1 MVHSFGSWYMEIP
14 PITRWYLT
22 LAVFTTAACFFD
34 IISPFTI
41 YLNYKLVYEKLEI
54 WRLFTNFFFFGMPNL
69 DFLFHMF
76 FLVRYCRLLEEGS
89 FRGRKADF
97 FWMLMFGSSLMLLIA
112 PFISI
117 PFLGYSL
124 TFLMVYVWGRRD
136 QGQQMGFLSLFYF
149 RAPYLPWVLLGF
161 SMLLGGSPV
170 VDLLGMLVGH
180 VYYYFEDV
188 APNLPG
194 TFYGCRLLRTPE
206 FVRYLFEENTS
217 APDFRLQWGRGV
229 PVGRD
234 QEGDGNAHQD

>member
-1 MVHSFGSWYMEIP
+1 
-14 PITRWYLT
+14 
-22 LAVFTTAACFFD
+22 
-34 IISPFTI
+34 
-41 YLNYKLVYEKLEI
+41 
-54 WRLFTNFFFFGMPNL
+54 
-69 DFLFHMF
+69 
-76 FLVRYCRLLEEGS
+76 
-89 FRGRKADF
+89 
-97 FWMLMFGSSLMLLIA
+97 
-112 PFISI
+112 
-117 PFLGYSL
+117 
-124 TFLMVYVWGRRD
+124 MVYVWGRRD

>member
-1 MVHSFGSWYMEIP
+1 MSGAVATKGS
-14 PITRWYLT
+14 RWGSS
-22 LAVFTTAACFFD
+22 ACFTFVHR
-34 IISPFTI
+34 I
-41 YLNYKLVYEKLEI
+41 
-54 WRLFTNFFFFGMPNL
+54 
-69 DFLFHMF
+69 
-76 FLVRYCRLLEEGS
+76 
-89 FRGRKADF
+89 
-97 FWMLMFGSSLMLLIA
+97 
-112 PFISI
+112 
-117 PFLGYSL
+117 FLGY
-124 TFLMVYVWGRRD
+124 FCCVCGVD
-136 QGQQMGFLSLFYF
+136 VFQ
-149 RAPYLPWVLLGF
+149 VLLGF